1 MTTTK
6 LKPNGIMTKHLSIH
20 DELKHE
26 KSKANSVLEKAKQ
39 LEAQKLASG
48 AKIIRINAHTIK
60 LIP

>member
-1 MTTTK
+1 MTKAK

-26 KSKANSVLEKAKQ
+26 KKKANSVLEKAKQ

-48 AKIIRINAHTIK
+48 GKYIRVNAHTVK
-60 LIP
+60 LIS